1 MGPDGKTYVYG
12 GHPNPT
18 RASGALAGL
27 LFSPGAGTDNA
38 YLLVSSQNSYGTDGG
53 LNPSNLSDYDRVIAF
68 LQGVEDD
75 NVNFPTSG
83 LFGAGSGDP
92 GIANDG
98 DLTKK
103 VLSVVPGLLYDIYS
117 FADGSG
123 AAVIAGGGAPAGGTL
138 LGQSGLPADIAQIVS
153 FRNPIEGDY
162 KEGGLTDGAL
172 DSGKGSINGL
182 AEYTSTIFDSLP
194 GTKNSGALLAVSLG
208 GNNIIAMGRNADG
221 TMSSVQASGGAKA
234 ADRKTID
241 ISGANGPLGLA
252 TLGDDYLQRDLS
264 QAFQGSIWV
273 ASLYQSSI
281 QIFQPGD
288 PDTLPLLPPNFY
300 VGPPVIAPNDKD
312 NDGVDDIND
321 PFEFDADNGYAIAP
335 GEKITLDFNPQ
346 ATNPNFIGT
355 IGNTGLL
362 GAALDGPGSA
372 NGALFQ
378 PGVPFHQAG
387 ATPNK
392 DAKTGQYLN
401 DAGDNFPLAEQAD
414 GLYDAAGN
422 IIPGGNAPILQIK
435 KVVPGTMVG
444 PANTVRDALH
454 TAIRPSTEV
463 DRIAITVTA
472 KNWIAGSSVAAD
484 QLTGMVF
491 GDGTQSNFLRM
502 VFGEVNGA
510 PGIEI
515 GYEINDA
522 NYTVL
527 AQLALPTLTSID
539 NDQIDLRLEIDKSEG
554 FAVRAFYR
562 LAPAEDLAT
571 TAFTEIALNGGSG
584 FTLPSGV
591 LQDVLTGNHTISD
604 ADTTLPS
611 GAAVGV
617 VAETSPGNILAA
629 IDVLNIDIEAFANE
643 ILATN
648 AAEVGQS
655 GTPAQDVIR
664 YIGTDTA
671 LAPLAANVEDFDGS
685 GSSADWN
692 VTGNALDNTFT
703 LGSGAN
709 TVTTGTGVDKVVASL
724 ATVDGLEITDFTL
737 DDAVVITDA
746 SLVQGNAATYAAV
759 PGGGAQVNV
768 GGASIIFSGP
778 DFASF
783 DPADGPS
790 TFGFEPSPSG
800 LRLTLAPPQSVLY
813 RIKAGATQ
821 GAIDA
826 GPAWIGDNT
835 LNATTGSVRISGQGG
850 TYSNTLTNEQSEIDY
865 ANVDPAIVPWQV
877 FVTERGANNL
887 TYNFDV
893 QQGLDYKIDL
903 YYTENFP
910 GIFNFSPTYRI
921 FDVSVEGSIPAV
933 FNDISPFEDLNADG
947 NEDFVG
953 LPVPTTSWRSQCG
966 CFPWYRPQADV
977 HLHSC

>member
-1 MGPDGKTYVYG
+1 MIP
-12 GHPNPT
+12 
-18 RASGALAGL
+18 
-27 LFSPGAGTDNA
+27 
-38 YLLVSSQNSYGTDGG
+38 
-53 LNPSNLSDYDRVIAF
+53 
-68 LQGVEDD
+68 
-75 NVNFPTSG
+75 
-83 LFGAGSGDP
+83 
-92 GIANDG
+92 
-98 DLTKK
+98 
-103 VLSVVPGLLYDIYS
+103 
-117 FADGSG
+117 
-123 AAVIAGGGAPAGGTL
+123 
-138 LGQSGLPADIAQIVS
+138 
-153 FRNPIEGDY
+153 
-162 KEGGLTDGAL
+162 
-172 DSGKGSINGL
+172 
-182 AEYTSTIFDSLP
+182 
-194 GTKNSGALLAVSLG
+194 
-208 GNNIIAMGRNADG
+208 
-221 TMSSVQASGGAKA
+221 
-234 ADRKTID
+234 
-241 ISGANGPLGLA
+241 
-252 TLGDDYLQRDLS
+252 
-264 QAFQGSIWV
+264 
-273 ASLYQSSI
+273 
-281 QIFQPGD
+281 
-288 PDTLPLLPPNFY
+288 
-300 VGPPVIAPNDKD
+300 PNDKD

-604 ADTTLPS
+604 AVPHH
-611 GAAVGV
+611 
-617 VAETSPGNILAA
+617 VALRCRGGRRGRNVAREHPGRHRC
-629 IDVLNIDIEAFANE
+629 VEY
-643 ILATN
+643 
-648 AAEVGQS
+648 
-655 GTPAQDVIR
+655 R
-664 YIGTDTA
+664 YR
-671 LAPLAANVEDFDGS
+671 
-685 GSSADWN
+685 
-692 VTGNALDNTFT
+692 
-703 LGSGAN
+703 
-709 TVTTGTGVDKVVASL
+709 
-724 ATVDGLEITDFTL
+724 
-737 DDAVVITDA
+737 
-746 SLVQGNAATYAAV
+746 
-759 PGGGAQVNV
+759 
-768 GGASIIFSGP
+768 
-778 DFASF
+778 
-783 DPADGPS
+783 
-790 TFGFEPSPSG
+790 G
-800 LRLTLAPPQSVLY
+800 LRQ
-813 RIKAGATQ
+813 
-821 GAIDA
+821 
-826 GPAWIGDNT
+826 
-835 LNATTGSVRISGQGG
+835 
-850 TYSNTLTNEQSEIDY
+850 
-865 ANVDPAIVPWQV
+865 
-877 FVTERGANNL
+877 
-887 TYNFDV
+887 
-893 QQGLDYKIDL
+893 
-903 YYTENFP
+903 
-910 GIFNFSPTYRI
+910 
-921 FDVSVEGSIPAV
+921 
-933 FNDISPFEDLNADG
+933 
-947 NEDFVG
+947 
-953 LPVPTTSWRSQCG
+953 
-966 CFPWYRPQADV
+966 
-977 HLHSC
+977 